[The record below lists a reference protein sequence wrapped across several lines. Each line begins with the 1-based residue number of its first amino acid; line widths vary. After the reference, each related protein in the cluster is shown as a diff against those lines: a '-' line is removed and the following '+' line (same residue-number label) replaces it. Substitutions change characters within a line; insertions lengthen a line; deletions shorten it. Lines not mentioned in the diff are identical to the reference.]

1 MRGGEK
7 LMPTIY
13 EIIMHILGLLI
24 GWSLTSMYYM
34 KKYDLLQRR
43 NDRLESSRKFLLD
56 AYKKALKEKR

>member
-1 MRGGEK
+1 
-7 LMPTIY
+7 MPTIY

-24 GWSLTSMYYM
+24 GWSLTSMYYL

-43 NDRLESSRKFLLD
+43 YDRIEKSRNRLLD